1 MVEAE
6 KALLQPI
13 QRHLCLKLAVG
24 WAVWVRAG
32 AGVGHR
38 DLVLIPGVVAAT
50 VRKRQDASAAEASED
65 TIAPFIEHADLPRL
79 ARFQG
84 CIDELVSQRPV
95 EKPVSRKLQ
104 RRLHGI
110 GKETV
115 LTLLF
120 RRKGRLPRAN
130 LRLPH
135 GF

>member
-1 MVEAE
+1 MVETE

-32 AGVGHR
+32 VGHR
-38 DLVLIPGVVAAT
+38 DLVLIPGVVATT
-50 VRKRQDASAAEASED
+50 VRERQDASAAEASED

-110 GKETV
+110 CKETV

-120 RRKGRLPRAN
+120 RCKRRLTRAN
-130 LRLPH
+130 LRLPR